1 MGNCQFTIAHCPLTS
16 HDPHFPRYPYFYKI
30 MGIEK
35 DIQQQLF
42 RNEYQKATVNIIFS
56 ANWLQEKIK
65 NFLDTEDI
73 TPQQY
78 NILRILRGHKEPLS
92 TLQIRE
98 RMLDK
103 MSDTSRIVE
112 RLQKK
117 SLVEKKTCPTDK
129 RLVDV
134 VISKK
139 GLTLLEKLDRKNS
152 ELDQMLHNLSAEEAQ
167 TLNGLLDKM
176 RDAR

>member
-1 MGNCQFTIAHCPLTS
+1 MDKRSLLTS
-16 HDPHFPRYPYFYKI
+16 HDSRFTRYPYFYKT

-35 DIQQQLF
+35 DIQQQQF
-42 RNEYQKATVNIIFS
+42 RNDYQKATVNIIFS
-56 ANWLQEKIK
+56 AGWLQEKIK
-65 NFLDTEDI
+65 TFLDAEDI

-78 NILRILRGHKEPLS
+78 NILRILRGNKEPLS

-112 RLQKK
+112 RMLKK
-117 SLVEKKTCPTDK
+117 GLVEKKVCSKDK

-134 VISKK
+134 VLSKR
-139 GLTLLEKLDRKNS
+139 GYGLLERLDKKNT
-152 ELDQMLHNLSAEEAQ
+152 ELDNILQALSPEETH
-167 TLNGLLDKM
+167 TLNALLDKM
-176 RDAR
+176 RDHS

>member
-1 MGNCQFTIAHCPLTS
+1 
-16 HDPHFPRYPYFYKI
+16 

-35 DIQQQLF
+35 DIQQQSF

-56 ANWLQEKIK
+56 AGWINEKIK
-65 NFLDTEDI
+65 AFFEPEDI
-73 TPQQY
+73 TSQQY
-78 NILRILRGHKEPLS
+78 NILRILRGSKHPMS

-112 RLQKK
+112 RLLKK
-117 SLVEKKTCPTDK
+117 GLVEKKICAADK

-134 VISKK
+134 LISKK
-139 GLTLLEKLDRKNS
+139 GLIVLDKLDKKNP
-152 ELDQMLHNLSAEEAQ
+152 ELDGMLKTLSPEEAKM
-167 TLNGLLDKM
+167 LNSLLDKM
-176 RDAR
+176 RG

>member
-1 MGNCQFTIAHCPLTS
+1 
-16 HDPHFPRYPYFYKI
+16 

-35 DIQQQLF
+35 DIQQQTF
-42 RNEYQKATVNIIFS
+42 RNEYQKAAVNLIFS
-56 ANWLQEKIK
+56 SNWLNEKIK
-65 NFLDTEDI
+65 LFLDTEDI
-73 TPQQY
+73 TSQQY
-78 NILRILRGHKEPLS
+78 NILRILRGSKTPMS

-117 SLVEKKTCPTDK
+117 GVVEKKVCPADK

-139 GLTLLEKLDRKNS
+139 GLALLEKLDRKNA
-152 ELDQMLHNLSAEEAQ
+152 ELDNILQSLTPDEAK
-167 TLNGLLDKM
+167 TLNNLLDKL
-176 RDAR
+176 RG